1 MCPSFEAT
9 PKCVHRLTITPS
21 THLTKFRISLIEA
34 VIPHYNIRSQIM
46 KFADSVI
53 SSMSPPRNDDIRR
66 NDQTTTLS
74 ESPTSAAAE
83 IHAFSIKDKHPVS
96 TIRSRERNR
105 VHAQRTRLRK
115 KEHMQTL
122 QSKADELK
130 AEQLKLRQIIN
141 EKNTA
146 TILVRLFA
154 EGSSPDSACQDEDPL
169 VESVL
174 RRSQEDIPDAST
186 IPELPAL
193 ILPGQHASKKIRAN
207 MQNTADSF
215 NCDLSLDGIDY
226 ELLGRDRSQC
236 TPEELDLIRRERN
249 RMHAKR
255 TRDRKRIFTEKLAEI
270 CRQLEDENTL
280 LHVHLKKIDPDYQ
293 YDPPSRKSTPTS
305 SNQSSPRMQPMR
317 RNRGS
322 VSSLSLISQSSDGS
336 QNNRRKMIN
345 DGQMIHSLLKAAERE
360 FHEISDIS
368 GKDDDEPHLTTKRQR
383 VNLSD

>member
-1 MCPSFEAT
+1 MLN
-9 PKCVHRLTITPS
+9 KHQLNVLT
-21 THLTKFRISLIEA
+21 
-34 VIPHYNIRSQIM
+34 
-46 KFADSVI
+46 
-53 SSMSPPRNDDIRR
+53 MSRMYRTTDD
-66 NDQTTTLS
+66 
-74 ESPTSAAAE
+74 
-83 IHAFSIKDKHPVS
+83 
-96 TIRSRERNR
+96 SRERNR

-130 AEQLKLRQIIN
+130 TEQLKLRQIIN

-146 TILVRLFA
+146 NILVRLFA
-154 EGSSPDSACQDEDPL
+154 EGSAPDSACQDEDPI

-174 RRSQEDIPDAST
+174 RRPQEEIPDAST

-207 MQNTADSF
+207 MQNTSESF

-236 TPEELDLIRRERN
+236 SAEELDLIRRERN

-270 CRQLEDENTL
+270 CRQLEDENNL
-280 LHVHLKKIDPDYQ
+280 LHMHLKKIDPDYQ
-293 YDPPSRKSTPTS
+293 YDPPSHISSPVS
-305 SNQSSPRMQPMR
+305 SNQSSPTMQPIS

-336 QNNRRKMIN
+336 QNNRRKFFN
-345 DGQMIHSLLKAAERE
+345 DGQMIDSLLKAAERE
-360 FHEISDIS
+360 FHEMSDTS
-368 GKDDDEPHLTTKRQR
+368 GKEDDGPHLSSKRQR
-383 VNLSD
+383 VHLSN

>member
-1 MCPSFEAT
+1 
-9 PKCVHRLTITPS
+9 
-21 THLTKFRISLIEA
+21 
-34 VIPHYNIRSQIM
+34 
-46 KFADSVI
+46 
-53 SSMSPPRNDDIRR
+53 MSRTYR
-66 NDQTTTLS
+66 TT
-74 ESPTSAAAE
+74 
-83 IHAFSIKDKHPVS
+83 DV
-96 TIRSRERNR
+96 SRERNR

-174 RRSQEDIPDAST
+174 RRPQEEIPDAST

-207 MQNTADSF
+207 MQNTAESF

-236 TPEELDLIRRERN
+236 TAEELDLIRRERN

-280 LHVHLKKIDPDYQ
+280 LHMHLKKIDPDYQ

-305 SNQSSPRMQPMR
+305 SNQSSPTMQPIS

-336 QNNRRKMIN
+336 QNNRRKMYQRRPN
-345 DGQMIHSLLKAAERE
+345 DPFTFEGSGTR
-360 FHEISDIS
+360 ISRNIR
-368 GKDDDEPHLTTKRQR
+368 HQWQR
-383 VNLSD
+383 

>member
-1 MCPSFEAT
+1 MAAMFE
-9 PKCVHRLTITPS
+9 CMSVVDFFLIS
-21 THLTKFRISLIEA
+21 TCSHQFHLST
-34 VIPHYNIRSQIM
+34 
-46 KFADSVI
+46 
-53 SSMSPPRNDDIRR
+53 MSRTYRTTDI
-66 NDQTTTLS
+66 
-74 ESPTSAAAE
+74 
-83 IHAFSIKDKHPVS
+83 
-96 TIRSRERNR
+96 SRERNR

-207 MQNTADSF
+207 MQNTTDSF
-215 NCDLSLDGIDY
+215 SCELSLDGIDY

-280 LHVHLKKIDPDYQ
+280 LHMHLKKIDPDYQ
-293 YDPPSRKSTPTS
+293 YEPPSRKSTPTS
-305 SNQSSPRMQPMR
+305 SNQSSPTMQPMR
-317 RNRGS
+317 RDHGS

-360 FHEISDIS
+360 FHEISDTS
-368 GKDDDEPHLTTKRQR
+368 GKDHDEQHLTSKRQR
-383 VNLSD
+383 VNLSY

>member
-1 MCPSFEAT
+1 MT
-9 PKCVHRLTITPS
+9 RMY
-21 THLTKFRISLIEA
+21 R
-34 VIPHYNIRSQIM
+34 
-46 KFADSVI
+46 
-53 SSMSPPRNDDIRR
+53 
-66 NDQTTTLS
+66 TT
-74 ESPTSAAAE
+74 
-83 IHAFSIKDKHPVS
+83 DV
-96 TIRSRERNR
+96 SRERNR

-122 QSKADELK
+122 QSKAEELK

-174 RRSQEDIPDAST
+174 RRPQEEIPNASN

-207 MQNTADSF
+207 IQNPSDGF
-215 NCDLSLDGIDY
+215 QCDVAVDGIDF

-236 TPEELDLIRRERN
+236 TAEELDLIRRERN

-270 CRQLEDENTL
+270 CRQLEEENTL
-280 LHVHLKKIDPDYQ
+280 LHLHLKKIDPDYT

-305 SNQSSPRMQPMR
+305 SSQSSPRMQPIA
-317 RNRGS
+317 RNHGS
-322 VSSLSLISQSSDGS
+322 VSSVSLISQSSEGS
-336 QNNRRKMIN
+336 ISNNSKSRSHIIY
-345 DGQMIHSLLKAAERE
+345 DDQMIHSLLKAAEQE
-360 FHEISDIS
+360 LHEISDVDHTTRN
-368 GKDDDEPHLTTKRQR
+368 DDNNSDDIHHPSKRQR
-383 VNLSD
+383 VVLA

>member
-1 MCPSFEAT
+1 MT
-9 PKCVHRLTITPS
+9 
-21 THLTKFRISLIEA
+21 RI
-34 VIPHYNIRSQIM
+34 YRTT
-46 KFADSVI
+46 
-53 SSMSPPRNDDIRR
+53 DI
-66 NDQTTTLS
+66 
-74 ESPTSAAAE
+74 
-83 IHAFSIKDKHPVS
+83 
-96 TIRSRERNR
+96 SRERNR

-122 QSKADELK
+122 QSKAEELK

-154 EGSSPDSACQDEDPL
+154 EGSSPDSACQDEDPI

-174 RRSQEDIPDAST
+174 RRPQEEIPNVST

-207 MQNTADSF
+207 MHNPSDSF
-215 NCDLSLDGIDY
+215 QCDVAVDGIDF

-236 TPEELDLIRRERN
+236 TAEELDLIRRERN

-270 CRQLEDENTL
+270 CRQLEEENTL
-280 LHVHLKKIDPDYQ
+280 LHLHLKKIDPDYT

-305 SNQSSPRMQPMR
+305 SSQSSPRMQPIA
-317 RNRGS
+317 RNPGS
-322 VSSLSLISQSSDGS
+322 VSSVSLISQSSEGS
-336 QNNRRKMIN
+336 INNNSKSRSHIVYDN
-345 DGQMIHSLLKAAERE
+345 QMIHSLLKAAEQE
-360 FHEISDIS
+360 LHEISDIHHTT
-368 GKDDDEPHLTTKRQR
+368 GNDNNNTDELHHSSKRQR
-383 VNLSD
+383 VVLA